1 MRFISVYSALAIG
14 IIVLLIW
21 SENQKGPE
29 VNRFT
34 RACQFVAERIYLE
47 DDIVNPWRDVCFHSA
62 AQNSDKALPEQR
74 YYFRKILEMLN
85 VSHLDLFEPQ
95 EVRGIWTETKKTTGL
110 ISEFMDG
117 QVIVT
122 GTLPNSEAKRNLI
135 NSGDQLLSINQEA
148 PSPQLAQEISGEY
161 VLDRK
166 GSQYAVRLEAKEL
179 VVDESLKISKLSE
192 KTAQLKVPS
201 FRADYFSM
209 EKLKKISQ
217 ELAPYKKIILDL
229 RKNQGGN
236 FVSGL
241 RLLSVFLC
249 GRQTVGYLIRP
260 KFTDLPKSDI
270 PDDID
275 DESQLEHMNK
285 SYFINLQTFN
295 NYPCLTQSLAVLVDQ
310 ETSSTAELVA
320 QALKDYRA
328 AKILG
333 LSTSGRL
340 LVGVWY
346 PMESLGYGVKISI
359 PEAVYQTRRGR
370 QIEKHGVNLDEVL
383 DYRRVDFEN
392 GEDSWLKSSLNKF

>member
-1 MRFISVYSALAIG
+1 MRFLSVYAALAIG
-14 IIVLLIW
+14 IIVLIIW
-21 SENQKGPE
+21 SENLKKSE
-29 VNRFT
+29 ANRFIE
-34 RACQFVAERIYLE
+34 ACQFVAERIYLE
-47 DDIVNPWRDVCFHSA
+47 DQIVNPWRDTCFHSA
-62 AQNSDKALPEQR
+62 AQNANRPLPEQR
-74 YYFRKILEMLN
+74 YYFRKTLEMLD

-95 EVRGIWTETKKTTGL
+95 EVKGIWTENKKTTGL

-117 QVIVT
+117 QLIVT
-122 GTLPNSEAKRNLI
+122 ETLPNSEAKKNLI

-148 PSPQLAQEISGEY
+148 PSPQQAQEISGDY
-161 VLDRK
+161 VFDRK
-166 GSQYAVRLEAKEL
+166 GNPYSVRLDTKEL
-179 VVDESLKISKLSE
+179 VVDESLKVKKLSE

-249 GRQTVGYLIRP
+249 GQQAVGYLLRP
-260 KFTDLPKSDI
+260 KFANLPKSDI

-295 NYPCLTQSLAVLVDQ
+295 NYPCLTQSLVVLVDQ

-328 AKILG
+328 ARIMG
-333 LSTSGRL
+333 LATSGRL

-346 PMESLGYGVKISI
+346 PMESLGRGVKISI
-359 PEAVYQTRRGR
+359 PEAVYQTKRGR

-383 DYRRVDFEN
+383 DYRRADFEN
-392 GEDSWLKSSLNKF
+392 GEDSWLKASLNKF